1 MRKTKIVCTIGPASR
16 NEKTLTEMIKS
27 GMNVARLNF
36 SHGNHEYHKETIEL
50 IKKVRDDMEVPLA
63 IMLDTKG
70 PEIRIKS
77 FKNGE
82 IMLSE
87 GSTFTLCTEDCEGDE
102 SRVAVTYTGLCECL
116 CKNDTVLIDDGNI
129 RLNVEEI
136 KENAVVCRVLVG
148 GKLSD
153 KKGINIPGVNI
164 DMPYL
169 SERDKDDIRFGIEN
183 DVDFIAASF
192 VRSAQDVVALRKYK
206 DYHGGHDIRIISKI
220 ENMQGVDNID
230 DILKHSDGIMVARGD
245 MGVEVSFE
253 KLPGLQKRFIN
264 RCYQAGKM
272 AICAT
277 QMLESMIS
285 HPNPTRAEIT
295 DVANAVFDGTSAVML
310 SGETAMGSYP
320 VLTVQVMARIA
331 EQAESDAFEMGYYS
345 GKKYDLDTDVTN
357 AMCDAACTT
366 ARDVNAKA
374 IIALTKCGHT
384 ARRMSKFRPS
394 EPIVAAT
401 PMEKTFHQLALSWGV
416 YPVIARYQKD
426 SESLFRHAIDC
437 AKQID
442 LVEDG
447 DIAVI
452 AAGVPLDTPGNTN
465 LLKVAVVGAKY

>member
-16 NEKTLTEMIKS
+16 NEKTLREMIKS

-36 SHGNHEYHKETIEL
+36 SHGTHEYHRETIQL
-50 IKKVRDDMEVPLA
+50 IKKVRSDMEVPLA

-70 PEIRIKS
+70 PEIRIKT
-77 FKNGE
+77 FKKGE
-82 IMLSE
+82 ITLKENDS
-87 GSTFTLCTEDCEGDE
+87 FTLYSNDREGDE
-102 SRVAVTYTGLCECL
+102 KGVSITYPPLAASLKPG
-116 CKNDTVLIDDGNI
+116 DTVLIDDGNI
-129 RLNVEEI
+129 TLKVEAI
-136 KENAVVCRVLVG
+136 DQNDIVCRVTVG
-148 GKLSD
+148 GVLSD
-153 KKGINIPGVNI
+153 NKGINIPCVNI

-169 SERDKDDIRFGIEN
+169 SERDKEDIRFGIEN

-192 VRSAQDVVALRKYK
+192 VRSSSDVTALRKYK

-220 ENMQGVDNID
+220 ENMQGVANFDE
-230 DILKHSDGIMVARGD
+230 ILKNSDGIMVARGD

-277 QMLESMIS
+277 QMLESMIN

-310 SGETAMGSYP
+310 SGETAMGKFP
-320 VLTVQVMARIA
+320 VLTVQVMALIA

-345 GKKYDLDTDVTN
+345 GKKYDIDTDTTN

-366 ARDVNAKA
+366 ARDINAKA

-384 ARRMSKFRPS
+384 ARRMSKYRPF

-401 PMEKTFHQLALSWGV
+401 PMEKTFHQLSLSWGV
-416 YPVIARYQKD
+416 YPVIAQYQQD

-442 LVEDG
+442 LVQSG
-447 DIAVI
+447 DVTVI

-465 LLKVAVVGAKY
+465 LLKVAIVS